1 VLKAFV
7 PWFGGAPTDE
17 LQLHSHNVAKLA
29 SQVDKPQ
36 FVYLLKEW
44 GRRPH
49 GTANKSPQPT
59 ALSWRL
65 AREVGPTTVLI
76 SEGTLPEPGGGWAP
90 GR

>member
-1 VLKAFV
+1 MGIVLKAFV

-59 ALSWRL
+59 ALSGCHL
-65 AREVGPTTVLI
+65 SGYTGPSVFTHSGPPVF
-76 SEGTLPEPGGGWAP
+76 A
-90 GR
+90 